1 MGIAKF
7 IESVKESL
15 GLDEFKKSSKKKSI
29 KNLLKKLNSKKEK
42 ITKLIKKD
50 KKQKELQEELDI
62 VNFQIKKGEKLLAKL
77 VATKQGYIIK
87 KRFKQKQI
95 SSFLKEVLFISNK
108 GNLKIEKVEIEYI
121 GEYLFNDTDIIENIL
136 FFKKRNSQGIEID
149 FLIPTT
155 VNMCIYEN
163 LRSKNIEDSLEYFV
177 QIIVNSMIFIY
188 NRNNPKSYLFK
199 YRSVGTEISDN
210 IYKKDI
216 YKVKFEI
223 FGKLEYI
230 YFDIKKF

>member
-77 VATKQGYIIK
+77 VATK
-87 KRFKQKQI
+87 
-95 SSFLKEVLFISNK
+95 
-108 GNLKIEKVEIEYI
+108 
-121 GEYLFNDTDIIENIL
+121 
-136 FFKKRNSQGIEID
+136 
-149 FLIPTT
+149 
-155 VNMCIYEN
+155 
-163 LRSKNIEDSLEYFV
+163 
-177 QIIVNSMIFIY
+177 
-188 NRNNPKSYLFK
+188 
-199 YRSVGTEISDN
+199 
-210 IYKKDI
+210 
-216 YKVKFEI
+216 
-223 FGKLEYI
+223 
-230 YFDIKKF
+230 